1 MPTLSV
7 ALCSCQGA
15 RFIDAQLE
23 SIATQSRRP
32 DELVVVDDASDD
44 ATPQLVE
51 AFARRAPFP
60 VRFERNAARIGVA
73 ANFSRAIGLCTG
85 ELVATCDQDDTWHPD
100 RLARAVEAFDSPE
113 VLLAFS
119 DAELVDAE
127 LKPLGRTLWQSVD
140 FSAADRAAFA
150 RGDAL
155 SVLLGKLVVTGGTM
169 TVRAEFARAAL
180 PPAEGW
186 IHDEW
191 LAVMAALASP
201 GRLVPIAEP
210 LVRYRQHGGN
220 QIGAGRSDVAALTKR
235 GLAGG
240 RRERVRAQL
249 AKWMAL
255 RARVPRSV
263 DPAKLAQL
271 EARIAHLRVRAELA
285 EGLLPRLRTVLGEWR
300 GGGYATGA
308 RGNWSALQDLLG

>member
-1 MPTLSV
+1 MPSLSV
-7 ALCSCQGA
+7 ALCTCQGA
-15 RFIDAQLE
+15 SFIDAQLE
-23 SIATQSRRP
+23 SIATQSRLP

-44 ATPQLVE
+44 ATPALVE

-60 VRFERNAARIGVA
+60 VHLERNATRLGVA
-73 ANFSRAIGLCTG
+73 ANFTRAIGRCTG
-85 ELVATCDQDDTWHPD
+85 ELIATCDQDDVWHPD
-100 RLARAVEAFDSPE
+100 RLARAESAFGSPE
-113 VLLAFS
+113 VLVAFS
-119 DAELVDAE
+119 DADLVDAE
-127 LKPLGRTLWQSVD
+127 VNSLGRTLWHSVD
-140 FSAADRAAFA
+140 FTTADRTAFA

-155 SVLLGKLVVTGGTM
+155 AVLLGKLVVTGATM

-191 LAVMAALASP
+191 LAVMAALS
-201 GRLVPIAEP
+201 GTLVPIADP
-210 LVRYRQHGGN
+210 LVRYRQHAGN
-220 QIGAGRSDVAALTKR
+220 QIGAGRSDVAALAAR

-249 AKWMAL
+249 AKWEAL
-255 RARVPRSV
+255 RARVPGSV
-263 DPAKLAQL
+263 APEKLAQL
-271 EARIAHLRVRAELA
+271 DARIDHLRVRAELA
-285 EGLLPRLRTVLGEWR
+285 SGLVPRLRTVLGEWR